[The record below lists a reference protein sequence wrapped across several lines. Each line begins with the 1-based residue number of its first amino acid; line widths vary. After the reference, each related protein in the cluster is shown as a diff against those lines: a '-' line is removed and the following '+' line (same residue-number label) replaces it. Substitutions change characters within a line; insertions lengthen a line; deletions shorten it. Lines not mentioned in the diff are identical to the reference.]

1 MTWRTLQL
9 PPCSLGESPFW
20 HPDEQRLYWVDIA
33 QRCVHRYCPATGA
46 AEQWPMPSE
55 PGCIAPM
62 RLLPAAAR
70 QGATHSAA
78 SGETNARGTV
88 SNAADRSPGGH
99 LLIALRDG
107 VYAAAHWGGPL
118 TRLAPALHDVA
129 THRFNDGKADPH
141 GNFWVSTL
149 NELRT
154 SASAQLL
161 SLPAGAQPGRAALQV
176 MATGATVGN
185 GLAWSPDAQTLYWAD
200 TSRHSVRAWDCHARQ
215 NTLTDERI
223 FKQWPAKPAGWHAV
237 PPGNSDHLR
246 LPYAGRPD
254 GAAVDVAGNYYVAM
268 YEGAQIIKLSA
279 AGVVLASIAVPA
291 QCPTMPCFGGDDGCT
306 LYVTTA
312 RQNRPAAE
320 LQTYPDSGCVFAMA
334 VNTPGLPVNFY
345 AG

>member
-1 MTWRTLQL
+1 MTWRVLPL
-9 PPCSLGESPFW
+9 PPCTLGESPFW
-20 HPDEQRLYWVDIA
+20 HPDERRLYWVDIA
-33 QRCVHRYCPATGA
+33 QRCVHRFCPATGA
-46 AEQWPMPSE
+46 AEQWRMPST

-62 RLLPAAAR
+62 RPRHGTALE
-70 QGATHSAA
+70 GAVKGAVNSQAKSAA
-78 SGETNARGTV
+78 
-88 SNAADRSPGGH
+88 DQPPGGS

-107 VYAAAHWGGPL
+107 IYTAAHWGGPL
-118 TRLAPALHDVA
+118 TCLASALHDGA
-129 THRFNDGKADPH
+129 THRFNDGKADPF
-141 GNFWVSTL
+141 GNFWVGTL

-161 SLPAGAQPGRAALQV
+161 SLPAGAQPGSAPLQV

-200 TSRHSVRAWDCHARQ
+200 TSRHSVRAWSWNARQ
-215 NTLTDERI
+215 NTLAAERI
-223 FKQWPAKPAGWHAV
+223 FKQWPAKPAGWQAAA
-237 PPGNSDHLR
+237 PGNRSVN
-246 LPYAGRPD
+246 PAYAGRPD

-279 AGVVLASIAVPA
+279 AGVVLASIPVPA

-312 RQNRPAAE
+312 RQNRSAAE
-320 LQTYPDSGCVFAMA
+320 LQIYPDSGSVFAMT
-334 VNTPGLPVNFY
+334 VDTPGLPVNFY